1 MIIIIMTIMIIS
13 LTIIIK
19 DDLIKSFSVR
29 DSGEATGGF
38 GERVTYFTNKVEEQ
52 YMVLIAYTRHKT
64 YFTDSV
70 EEHTQTM
77 HGVDKTYR

>member
-1 MIIIIMTIMIIS
+1 M
-13 LTIIIK
+13 TIIIK
-19 DDLIKSFSVR
+19 DDLIKSFPVR

-64 YFTDSV
+64 QDTKYKTQDLLHRQCGGT
-70 EEHTQTM
+70 HTKNTWC
-77 HGVDKTYR
+77 